1 MVSILV
7 EIPCEQCGLIHRLL
21 FKKDKMTFTV
31 NNKLYSKKDI
41 LSFNG
46 YLVCIE
52 CKHKNQTR
60 IAKFL

>member
-7 EIPCEQCGLIHRLL
+7 EIPCEQCGLIHKLYFR
-21 FKKDKMTFTV
+21 KDKISFSV
-31 NNKLYSKKDI
+31 LNKLYSQKDI

-46 YLVCIE
+46 HLVCID